1 MSEIIDVPMSGQRSL
16 ATVTA
21 EIRAYQDAARRMAVQ
36 YSIEIGRRL
45 IEAKEMVGH
54 GEWGAYLR
62 EELGFSQSTANNHM
76 AMFRAYAA
84 DQMRLDGDNLKNQAF
99 GNLTYTQALAL
110 LALPSEE
117 EREAFVESHDM
128 AGLSTREL
136 REELRKRQEAGFGAE
151 NEDAEA
157 LREKLDDAEKRVTM
171 ALDELDEYRM
181 DSIEAKKRASAA
193 EEQLREAERL
203 KTAFKAASDVAEKK
217 AQEAAIRAGQLEK
230 DLREARKAEKD
241 AVKALQ
247 EAKDNPT
254 VPPETLEKLRREAEA
269 AAEASHKADYEALEE
284 AKKKYVQAE
293 REASAARQA
302 KEAADKQCLSLRQE
316 KEAAEKALRMAAPE
330 MAVFKER
337 FERVQSDLMTLIR
350 SIDGLPEGKRAGAWR
365 AMDALNNMAK
375 SEYTEM
381 REAAV

>member
-21 EIRAYQDAARRMAVQ
+21 EIRAYQDAASRMAVQ

-84 DQMRLDGDNLKNQAF
+84 DQMRLDGDNLKHQAV
-99 GNLTYTQALAL
+99 GNWTYPQALAL

-203 KTAFKAASDVAEKK
+203 KTAFKAASDAAEKK

-241 AVKALQ
+241 AVKAMQ

>member
-21 EIRAYQDAARRMAVQ
+21 EIRAYQDAASRMAVQ